1 MNEQSAGNVQVVEDI
16 YAKSSFYRWL
26 ALIAALLAW
35 TFDGVEQGVYGI
47 MTRPALLELV
57 PGISEYVD
65 QQVELNQQIEQRM
78 AEQLSVEE
86 LKVKAQD
93 LKEKIDGPIG
103 KIFSWALA
111 SWLWGAACG
120 GVILAG
126 WATATGECEA

>member
-57 PGISEYVD
+57 PGILNMD
-65 QQVELNQQIEQRM
+65 QQV
-78 AEQLSVEE
+78 V
-86 LKVKAQD
+86 
-93 LKEKIDGPIG
+93 
-103 KIFSWALA
+103 
-111 SWLWGAACG
+111 
-120 GVILAG
+120 
-126 WATATGECEA
+126 